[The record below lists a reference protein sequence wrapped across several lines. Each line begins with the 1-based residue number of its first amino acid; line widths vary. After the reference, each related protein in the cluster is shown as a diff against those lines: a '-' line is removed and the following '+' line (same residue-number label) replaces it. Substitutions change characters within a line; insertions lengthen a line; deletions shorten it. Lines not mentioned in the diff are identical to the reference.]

1 MRRHAVR
8 LALALAGTSC
18 GFAAAGAFSALLPL
32 RGSAQLR
39 ATLASA
45 ACRGAAPQHA
55 AERLRGG
62 GESMAAKLGE
72 LGQGHLLEGLSE
84 DKQLALLAQ
93 AEDLDSQLPGG
104 LEGYIRSAKK
114 LLQDSKVSPTSSS
127 GAEPP
132 TPPRAPLRRCHSQA
146 VVPLPLIFSRPA
158 LGGRQPIRRLHA
170 VGADG
175 AELGPEFRGVPQD
188 GGCWAQRCV

>member
-18 GFAAAGAFSALLPL
+18 GFAAAGAFTTPLALL
-32 RGSAQLR
+32 RSSAQLR

-45 ACRGAAPQHA
+45 PHA

-84 DKQLALLAQ
+84 DKQAALLAQ

-114 LLQDSKVSPTSSS
+114 LLQDSKVNPASS
-127 GAEPP
+127 
-132 TPPRAPLRRCHSQA
+132 
-146 VVPLPLIFSRPA
+146 SRPA
-158 LGGRQPIRRLHA
+158 LPHAAPIRK
-170 VGADG
+170 
-175 AELGPEFRGVPQD
+175 Q
-188 GGCWAQRCV
+188 